1 MLKNIIFDLGNVLI
15 DIDFPRSEQE
25 LKRILT
31 PDLEDKL
38 ANIKQKDLFL
48 NYEVGKITELEFIE
62 TLKSISEHE
71 VENQAIID
79 AWNAMLI
86 GFKAPRFEML
96 LRLAKKYDLYV
107 LSNTN
112 KTHIDW
118 VHNDLKNNHNIV
130 DYERNF
136 LKKVYYSHEINLRK
150 PNVEIYEYVL
160 EDAKIIAE
168 ETLFIDDNFD
178 NIEAAKTINIQT
190 IHHLLGNEIVDAL
203 RDF

>member
-1 MLKNIIFDLGNVLI
+1 MLKNIIFDLGNVII

-31 PDLEDKL
+31 NDLEEKL
-38 ANIKQKDLFL
+38 YNINQNDLFL
-48 NYEVGKITELEFIE
+48 RYEVGNITETEFLA
-62 TLKSISEHE
+62 TLKNISEHE

-86 GFKAPRFEML
+86 GFKSARFEML
-96 LRLAKKYDLYV
+96 LRLAKKYNLFV

-130 DYERNF
+130 DYETNF
-136 LKKVYYSHEINLRK
+136 FKKVYYSHEINLRK

-160 EDAKIIAE
+160 RDANLVAE

-178 NIEAAKTINIQT
+178 NIEAAKTLNIQT

-203 RDF
+203 QDF

>member
-31 PDLEDKL
+31 ADLEQKL
-38 ANIKQKDLFL
+38 QNINQNDLFL
-48 NYEVGKITELEFIE
+48 QYEVGNITEDEFIA
-62 TLKSISEHE
+62 TLKSVSEHE
-71 VENQAIID
+71 VKNQDIID

-86 GFKAPRFEML
+86 GFKPARFEML
-96 LRLAKKYDLYV
+96 LRLAKKYNLYV

-118 VHNDLKNNHNIV
+118 VHDDLKNNHNIV
-130 DYERNF
+130 GYEANF
-136 LKKVYYSHEINLRK
+136 FKKVYYSHEINLRK
-150 PNVEIYEYVL
+150 PNIEIYEFVL
-160 EDAKIIAE
+160 RDAQLVAE

-178 NIEAAKTINIQT
+178 NVESAKKLNIQT

-203 RDF
+203 KDF

>member
-31 PDLEDKL
+31 TDLEEKL
-38 ANIKQKDLFL
+38 TNIKQKDLFL
-48 NYEVGKITELEFIE
+48 QYEVGNITELEFIA
-62 TLKSISEHE
+62 TLKSISEYE
-71 VENQAIID
+71 VENQAIVD

-96 LRLAKKYDLYV
+96 LGLAKKYDLYV

-118 VHNDLKNNHNIV
+118 VHKHLENNHNIV
-130 DYERNF
+130 DYEVNF
-136 LKKVYYSHEINLRK
+136 FKKVYYSHEINLRK

-160 EDAKIIAE
+160 RDAQLIAE

-178 NIEAAKTINIQT
+178 NTESAKTLNIQT

>member
-1 MLKNIIFDLGNVLI
+1 MLKNIIFDLGNVII

-31 PDLEDKL
+31 NDLEEKL
-38 ANIKQKDLFL
+38 HNINQNDLFL
-48 NYEVGKITELEFIE
+48 RYEVGNITETEFLA
-62 TLKSISEHE
+62 TLKNISEHE

-86 GFKAPRFEML
+86 GFKPARFEML
-96 LRLAKKYDLYV
+96 LRLAKKYNLFV

-118 VHNDLKNNHNIV
+118 VHHDLKHNHNIV
-130 DYERNF
+130 DYETNF
-136 LKKVYYSHEINLRK
+136 FKKVYYSHEINLRK

-160 EDAKIIAE
+160 RDAKLVAE

-178 NIEAAKTINIQT
+178 NIEAAKTLNIQT

-203 RDF
+203 QDF

>member
-1 MLKNIIFDLGNVLI
+1 MLKNIIFDLGNVII

-31 PDLEDKL
+31 SDLEEKL
-38 ANIKQKDLFL
+38 HNIKQNDLFL
-48 NYEVGKITELEFIE
+48 RYEVGNITETEFLA
-62 TLKSISEHE
+62 TLKNISEQE
-71 VENQAIID
+71 VEHQDIID

-86 GFKAPRFEML
+86 GFKPARFEML
-96 LRLAKKYDLYV
+96 LRLAKKYNLFV

-118 VHNDLKNNHNIV
+118 VHNDLKKNHNIV
-130 DYERNF
+130 DYETNF
-136 LKKVYYSHEINLRK
+136 FKKVYYSHEINLRK
-150 PNVEIYEYVL
+150 PNVEIYEFVL
-160 EDAKIIAE
+160 RDAQLVAE

-178 NIEAAKTINIQT
+178 NVEAAKTLNIQT

-203 RDF
+203 QDF

>member
-1 MLKNIIFDLGNVLI
+1 MLKNIIFDLGNVII

-31 PDLEDKL
+31 NDLEEKL
-38 ANIKQKDLFL
+38 RNINQNDLFL
-48 NYEVGKITELEFIE
+48 RYEVGNITETEFLA
-62 TLKSISEHE
+62 TLKNISEHE

-86 GFKAPRFEML
+86 GFKPARFEML
-96 LRLAKKYDLYV
+96 LRLAKKYNLFV

-130 DYERNF
+130 DYETNF
-136 LKKVYYSHEINLRK
+136 FKKVYYSHEINLRK

-160 EDAKIIAE
+160 RDAKLIAE

-178 NIEAAKTINIQT
+178 NIEAAKTLNIQT